1 MVFVSFVHIEYKSW
15 IFKPLT
21 CLKNWLERVNWN
33 HKSSFRIFVDF
44 RNFGS
49 REFQVIFILFKW
61 SILLNEFFHSRWA
74 RLKFHLYGF
83 QIVAENMD
91 FLNQTVE

>member
-1 MVFVSFVHIEYKSW
+1 MVFVSFVQIEYKSW

-21 CLKNWLERVNWN
+21 RLKNWLERVNWN
-33 HKSSFRIFVDF
+33 HKSRFRIFVDF
-44 RNFGS
+44 RNFGM
-49 REFQVIFILFKW
+49 IDW
-61 SILLNEFFHSRWA
+61 SILSNEFFHSRWA